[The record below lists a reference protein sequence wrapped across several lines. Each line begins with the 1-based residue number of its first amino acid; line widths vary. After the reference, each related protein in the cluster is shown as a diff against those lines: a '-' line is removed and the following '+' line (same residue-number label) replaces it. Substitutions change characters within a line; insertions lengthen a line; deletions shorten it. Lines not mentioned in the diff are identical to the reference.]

1 MAGGPKAAGT
11 PAPVRGGAFH
21 QIGTLCRRYAR
32 VIASDRG
39 YLLFTGLMP
48 VILGALIHLVAG
60 KQGLGGPMGTNS
72 GAETLLI
79 LLIVGVCLSGT
90 VSSIWELVKE
100 RTIYVLSLI
109 HI

>member
-1 MAGGPKAAGT
+1 MFQAFDRYPDRDWAGEFAGSPVYEEYVTRPQAIPAVASGPKAAGT

-48 VILGALIHLVAG
+48 IILGALIHLVAG
-60 KQGLGGPMGTNS
+60 KQGLGGPTGTNS
-72 GAETLLI
+72 GA
-79 LLIVGVCLSGT
+79 
-90 VSSIWELVKE
+90 
-100 RTIYVLSLI
+100 
-109 HI
+109 